1 MFITEEINMIISSDP
16 IRGASNISAD
26 GSSFEID
33 LDDGGISIPKTAE
46 GVHLQ
51 VDEATAWWTIP
62 NIITGVNDT
71 LYITG
76 PDTLDVY
83 QNFEINIPQG
93 LYDLSGLN
101 QAILRELEI
110 AGAKI
115 DPLPLI
121 TLLPD
126 EPTQKV
132 EIRLEYASTVVDFLP
147 NDTFRDIIGFNA
159 ALVGPFLGAQ
169 TTLGDNVAKFNTID
183 SLLLHSDLT
192 TRGLRLNNQYD
203 QTIAQILIDVSP
215 GSQIVS
221 RPFNP
226 ARINVEELKGQQRKK
241 IRFWLT
247 DQNNNQVN
255 TTGEYFTARLV
266 IKYKRPFVITKS
278 NL

>member
-33 LDDGGISIPKTAE
+33 LDDGGITIPKTAE
-46 GVHLQ
+46 GAHLQ

-62 NIITGVNDT
+62 NIITGVNDK

-76 PDTLDVY
+76 PNASDVY
-83 QNFEINIPQG
+83 VNFEINIPQG

-132 EIRLEYASTVVDFLP
+132 EIRLEYPNTVVDFLP
-147 NDTFRDIIGFNA
+147 NDTFRDILGFNA

-169 TTLGDNVAKFNTID
+169 TILGDNVAKFNTID

-226 ARINVEELKGQQRKK
+226 ARINVDELKGQQRKK

-247 DQNNNQVN
+247 DQNNNLVN

>member
-1 MFITEEINMIISSDP
+1 MIISSDP

-33 LDDGGISIPKTAE
+33 LDDGGITIPKTAE
-46 GVHLQ
+46 GAHLQ

-62 NIITGVNDT
+62 NIITGVNDK

-76 PDTLDVY
+76 PNASDVY
-83 QNFEINIPQG
+83 VNFEINIPQG

-132 EIRLEYASTVVDFLP
+132 EIRLEYPNTVVDFLP
-147 NDTFRDIIGFNA
+147 NDTFRDILGFNA

-169 TTLGDNVAKFNTID
+169 TILGDNVAKFNTID

-226 ARINVEELKGQQRKK
+226 ARINVDELKGQQRKK

-247 DQNNNQVN
+247 DQNNNLVN